1 MYRKVCNVAI
11 IGFALIVGCAAE
23 PAPNDSATRALNEM
37 KGAKPSPPP
46 PAKPDPRIAE
56 LEKERDELSAT
67 LAQLRGDIADLEQR
81 LAKKESQP
89 VVQAQRGLVRAL
101 RPEIEK
107 GDITVDLNSERML
120 IKLASAYLFGSGEDA
135 LKPAGTDA
143 LKRIGGILKDYPEY
157 NVEVAGHTDN
167 VPIGSKL
174 QLHFPDNEALSAARA
189 KQAARVLQD
198 SGVEPSTLSVRG
210 YGASKPLAPN
220 ADEEGRRK
228 NRRVEIRVMP
238 KG

>member
-1 MYRKVCNVAI
+1 MDTKACAI
-11 IGFALIVGCAAE
+11 VIFGTILAVGCATE
-23 PAPNDSATRALNEM
+23 QVPNDTSTRMLNEM
-37 KGAKPSPPP
+37 KAPKPSPPP
-46 PAKPDPRIAE
+46 PPLPDPRIAE
-56 LEKERDELSAT
+56 LEKERNELSAALT
-67 LAQLRGDIADLEQR
+67 QLRRENADLEQR
-81 LAKKESQP
+81 LAKKEATP
-89 VVQAQRGLVRAL
+89 VAQAQRGLVRAL

-120 IKLASAYLFGSGEDA
+120 IKLASAYLFSSGEDT
-135 LKPAGTDA
+135 LKPVGIDA

-157 NVEVAGHTDN
+157 HVEVAGHTDN

-174 QLHFPDNEALSAARA
+174 QLRFADNEALSAARA

-198 SGVEPSTLSVRG
+198 NGVDPSTLSVRG
-210 YGASKPLAPN
+210 YGDAKPLATN